1 MPEKIIG
8 RVKNFTR
15 HLQRYHGIV
24 EEEPQPQPQQQ
35 QQQHPSGLLQLPQET
50 LTESRG
56 NERSG
61 SRFTFDGDKLESRG
75 PVISSPHHQRQL
87 ERLLLQFQVSLALP
101 DTFVEHPATL
111 RLFEFLNPACLG
123 LLPSRRVL
131 GGRILDACA
140 KEYQEQSAA
149 ALRKV
154 QDTTGGRINFL
165 CDVWQNIV
173 KTHLLGVHLTL
184 FGNVYIEGMHKVD
197 SDHHGCAIARQME
210 NLIVELSRDEWVI
223 GSAITDDAGQ
233 CRRARGILAL
243 RWPNIYFGK
252 CFAHDINNLVKA
264 VLKTP
269 NFYSVADQAAS
280 A

>member
-1 MPEKIIG
+1 MYMLLDIPILLSMGRPPSAARKHFVKVSGPMANKTHYFVRCRHCLHAHEMRSKACSLQTPSRREPDSPMPEKIIG

-165 CDVWQNIV
+165 ISLKHIC
-173 KTHLLGVHLTL
+173 
-184 FGNVYIEGMHKVD
+184 
-197 SDHHGCAIARQME
+197 
-210 NLIVELSRDEWVI
+210 WVFI
-223 GSAITDDAGQ
+223 
-233 CRRARGILAL
+233 
-243 RWPNIYFGK
+243 
-252 CFAHDINNLVKA
+252 
-264 VLKTP
+264 
-269 NFYSVADQAAS
+269 
-280 A
+280 